1 MTAGIMG
8 TPTMRLIDVRDMVC
22 AQALARLA
30 RAARLLPA
38 GEAVDVLCS
47 AEDVSRD
54 ARAWALEHGFLVD
67 AREPMRLRLTRV

>member
-1 MTAGIMG
+1 MTAGIMER
-8 TPTMRLIDVRDMVC
+8 PTTRLIDVRDMVC

-38 GEAVDVLCS
+38 GHAVDVLYN

-54 ARAWALEHGFLVD
+54 ACAWALEHGFHVD
-67 AREPMRLRLTRV
+67 AREPQRLRLTRV